1 MLHGLCGCGLVLL
14 VSGQIGA
21 VNRTKQRT
29 FQPTKYLIMELAAL
43 TNAFVQHWPIWLVSV
58 VLVVAAVIDGWA
70 LKVPNWITF
79 PMIVAGWVYSFAAG
93 GATGLGWSLAGS
105 VVGLLLLYPLYSV
118 GGMGAGD
125 VKLLAGIGAWVHVE
139 HTWQVFVA
147 TTIVGAIM
155 AIAMVIISG
164 QWKHHSKQFV
174 YILRE
179 WFDVRD
185 PEALYQIAAE
195 RKPRMRLLPY
205 GIPMTLAALGYFAC
219 QGMYF

>member
-1 MLHGLCGCGLVLL
+1 MD
-14 VSGQIGA
+14 
-21 VNRTKQRT
+21 
-29 FQPTKYLIMELAAL
+29 LAAL
-43 TNAFVQHWPIWLVSV
+43 ANAFIQHWPIWLVSV

-79 PMIVAGWVYSFAAG
+79 PMIISGWIYSFAAG
-93 GATGLGWSLAGS
+93 GVEGLGWSFAGS

-147 TTIVGAIM
+147 TTIVGAFMAVIM
-155 AIAMVIISG
+155 IILSG
-164 QWKHHSKQFV
+164 QWKHHAKQFV
-174 YILRE
+174 FIIRE
-179 WFDVRD
+179 WFEVAN
-185 PEALYQIAAE
+185 PERLYEIAAE

-205 GIPMTLAALGYFAC
+205 GIPMTLAALGYIAC
-219 QGMYF
+219 QVMYF

>member
-1 MLHGLCGCGLVLL
+1 MTIRMNHYTNSFKSISIEIMDLAVL
-14 VSGQIGA
+14 A
-21 VNRTKQRT
+21 
-29 FQPTKYLIMELAAL
+29 
-43 TNAFVQHWPIWLVSV
+43 NAFIQHWPIWLVSV

-79 PMIVAGWVYSFAAG
+79 PMIISGWIYSFAAG
-93 GATGLGWSLAGS
+93 GVEGLSWSLAGS

-147 TTIVGAIM
+147 TTIVGAVMAVIM
-155 AIAMVIISG
+155 IILSG
-164 QWKHHSKQFV
+164 QWKHHAKQFV
-174 YILRE
+174 VIIRE
-179 WFDVRD
+179 WFEVAD
-185 PEALYQIAAE
+185 PEQLYQIAAE